1 MPLNKR
7 ETGKQARSNG
17 YKAENV
23 AAFYLRLKG
32 YKILERNFKPPR
44 GTGAGEIDIIA
55 GKGDVVV
62 FVEVKRRSSL
72 DSAAEAVNEHVQT
85 RRIRGAE
92 YFLTTRPE
100 LADKEMRFDV
110 VLIAPNRFPEHIQNA
125 FICS

>member
-7 ETGKQARSNG
+7 ETGKQARNNG
-17 YKAENV
+17 YRAENI

-44 GTGAGEIDIIA
+44 GSGAGEIDIIA
-55 GKGDVVV
+55 GKGDAVV

-72 DSAAEAVNEHVQT
+72 DSAAEAVNERVQT

-92 YFLTTRPE
+92 YFLATRPE

-110 VLIAPNRFPEHIQNA
+110 ILIAPNRFPKHIRNA
-125 FICS
+125 FICP